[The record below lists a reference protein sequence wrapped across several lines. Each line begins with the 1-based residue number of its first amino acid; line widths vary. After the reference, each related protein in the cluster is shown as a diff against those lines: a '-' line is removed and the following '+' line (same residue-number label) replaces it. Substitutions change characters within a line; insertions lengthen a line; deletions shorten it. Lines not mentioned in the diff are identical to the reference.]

1 MPYNFSVTKAVDEW
15 RARLEKYSPEQ
26 QQQLVLLAENNKVL
40 LADHFYQQMLNDPEA
55 NAYLSHDE
63 VKSRLS
69 LSMQNWI
76 AGLFAATDSKE
87 LERLA
92 AQQVK
97 IGEVHA
103 RISIPV
109 HLVLRGARALK
120 NQLHLI
126 LQQSDLSTE
135 QANQLDRL
143 AADII
148 DLAME
153 VMSFAFSS
161 SHERNSRAEEAYR
174 LFAVSQNIASEKDR
188 QRACLLDWEN
198 HLMFDQAM
206 GLAADQLPMIKASE
220 FGLWFRHKGAHAF
233 EGAPE
238 ASLILQAMERI
249 DTTLLPTASF
259 SDQRERVNHLREIRD
274 QTKSIAYHLDL
285 LFERSSELES
295 GRDVLTRLLN
305 RKFLP
310 VVLGKQ
316 VAAARQ
322 QNAEFA
328 VLAIDIDHFK
338 NINDEFGH
346 EAGDMVLQQLATLL
360 VNGSRAGDYLF
371 RLGGEEFLM
380 LLVDVNPQNALRKA
394 EKLRQSIS
402 HEVFRLPRQQE
413 ITLTLSIG
421 LANFTGHPDY
431 QQLLRRS
438 DEALYAAKH
447 NGRNRVVVA
456 GE

>member
-55 NAYLSHDE
+55 NTYLSHDE

-188 QRACLLDWEN
+188 Q
-198 HLMFDQAM
+198 
-206 GLAADQLPMIKASE
+206 
-220 FGLWFRHKGAHAF
+220 
-233 EGAPE
+233 
-238 ASLILQAMERI
+238 
-249 DTTLLPTASF
+249 
-259 SDQRERVNHLREIRD
+259 
-274 QTKSIAYHLDL
+274 
-285 LFERSSELES
+285 
-295 GRDVLTRLLN
+295 
-305 RKFLP
+305 
-310 VVLGKQ
+310 
-316 VAAARQ
+316 
-322 QNAEFA
+322 
-328 VLAIDIDHFK
+328 
-338 NINDEFGH
+338 
-346 EAGDMVLQQLATLL
+346 
-360 VNGSRAGDYLF
+360 
-371 RLGGEEFLM
+371 
-380 LLVDVNPQNALRKA
+380 
-394 EKLRQSIS
+394 
-402 HEVFRLPRQQE
+402 
-413 ITLTLSIG
+413 
-421 LANFTGHPDY
+421 
-431 QQLLRRS
+431 LLRRS